1 MAKSIVIAKKTTK
14 KSLFIFPLLFRSDS
28 RLHNVTLDF
37 NKLDVCISQKVYRKN
52 GLFIVH
58 IGLILPLGVLDRLWF
73 YCLGLLLEFIS
84 IYFFVVSIWYW
95 VVTNI
100 R

>member
-1 MAKSIVIAKKTTK
+1 MAKSIVIAKNTAKR
-14 KSLFIFPLLFRSDS
+14 SLFIFSLHFQSDS
-28 RLHNVTLDF
+28 RLYNVTLDF
-37 NKLDVCISQKVYRKN
+37 NKLDVRALQKVYRKN

-73 YCLGLLLEFIS
+73 YCLGLLLELIS

-100 R
+100 N